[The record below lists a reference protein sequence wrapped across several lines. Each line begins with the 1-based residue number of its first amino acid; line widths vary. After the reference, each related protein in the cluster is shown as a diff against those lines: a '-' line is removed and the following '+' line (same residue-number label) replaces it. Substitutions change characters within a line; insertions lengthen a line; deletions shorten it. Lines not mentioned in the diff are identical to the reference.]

1 MTVSAGCP
9 TSWTRA
15 TGRWQWRHEMS
26 SLVPAIVAIAVPRYQ
41 RRHTE
46 MFAPVLRTLVPGRRP
61 VGPHVHGECW
71 PTGGSRPGQRAPPHA
86 EPCRRRVDRARWSLA
101 IVGPETGRC
110 YPPTRRR
117 GRVGPHPR
125 AVRRHRAGCGS
136 HPPRLWGGPRSRRTS
151 VRFVDLSRPEGPVP
165 RGLARASRLEL
176 DNSLVSGGRK

>member
-71 PTGGSRPGQRAPPHA
+71 PTGGSRPSQRTPPHA
-86 EPCRRRVDRARWSLA
+86 EPCRRRGGSRSL
-101 IVGPETGRC
+101 VPSGSW
-110 YPPTRRR
+110 TRGGQVLPRSR